1 LSLFGSQEKKLE
13 NKKSERERKER
24 EREREREEFLV
35 ESLEEERFWWV
46 GCVGGSFKI

>member
-13 NKKSERERKER
+13 NKKSERER
-24 EREREREEFLV
+24 EREREEFLV
-35 ESLEEERFWWV
+35 DSLEEERFWWV

>member
-1 LSLFGSQEKKLE
+1 LSLFESQEKKE
-13 NKKSERERKER
+13 KKIRNQR

-35 ESLEEERFWWV
+35 ESLKEERFWWV

>member
-24 EREREREEFLV
+24 ERERERGVFGGIFRGRKIL
-35 ESLEEERFWWV
+35 
-46 GCVGGSFKI
+46 VGGLCWGLF